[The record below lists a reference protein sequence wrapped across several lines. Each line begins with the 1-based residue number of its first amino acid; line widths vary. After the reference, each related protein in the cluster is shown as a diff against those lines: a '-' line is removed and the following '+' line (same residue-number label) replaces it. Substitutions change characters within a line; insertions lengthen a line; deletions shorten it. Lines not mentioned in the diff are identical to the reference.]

1 MVHWSADRT
10 RAPHGNGTR
19 LSLFARYWDF
29 DGNKMW
35 FDADQPIRFRV
46 QSVKLHPVPTRADM
60 QVHHEISLPS
70 PELVLDR
77 RTKV

>member
-1 MVHWSADRT
+1 VVGAQLRQCLCMVHCSLVAQ
-10 RAPHGNGTR
+10 APYELGYEARCIG
-19 LSLFARYWDF
+19 RYWDF

-60 QVHHEISLPS
+60 QVITTPA
-70 PELVLDR
+70 V
-77 RTKV
+77 

>member
-1 MVHWSADRT
+1 MVGAQLRQCLCVVHCSAACACAAQRGLT
-10 RAPHGNGTR
+10 P
-19 LSLFARYWDF
+19 SCCARYWDF

-60 QVHHEISLPS
+60 QVITTPA
-70 PELVLDR
+70 V
-77 RTKV
+77 